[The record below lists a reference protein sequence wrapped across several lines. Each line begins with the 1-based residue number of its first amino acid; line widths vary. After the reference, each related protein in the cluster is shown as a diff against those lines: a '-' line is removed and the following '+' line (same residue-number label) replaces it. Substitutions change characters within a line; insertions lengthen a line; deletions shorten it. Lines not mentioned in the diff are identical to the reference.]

1 MVWPSLVRLVGP
13 NPARETTFINGFLGE
28 QTEMSEFVNPAEV
41 AHGLTGIGPTQNPA
55 AGRLVLER
63 PDAVPAPKK
72 RA

>member
-1 MVWPSLVRLVGP
+1 
-13 NPARETTFINGFLGE
+13 
-28 QTEMSEFVNPAEV
+28 MSEFVNPAEV